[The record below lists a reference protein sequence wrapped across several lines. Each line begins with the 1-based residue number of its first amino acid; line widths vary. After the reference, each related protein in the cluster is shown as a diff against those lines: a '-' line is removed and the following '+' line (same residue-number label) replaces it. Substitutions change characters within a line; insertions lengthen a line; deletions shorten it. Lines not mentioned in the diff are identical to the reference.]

1 MCKTSKSPYNPPP
14 SGLIFRAFLV
24 LTWRSLLIPAASHRS
39 EGLQVTVSCP
49 AGSSQLCFWLSVLL
63 TSPKPLLQVQC
74 LEQQN
79 KVLTTRWNFLK
90 DQDNSHSE
98 SDIKAIYDQYM
109 SKMNQEMKALNYE
122 QENLELELTKV
133 LSTMDNFRSK

>member
-1 MCKTSKSPYNPPP
+1 MLLKALK
-14 SGLIFRAFLV
+14 FL
-24 LTWRSLLIPAASHRS
+24 R
-39 EGLQVTVSCP
+39 
-49 AGSSQLCFWLSVLL
+49 
-63 TSPKPLLQVQC
+63 QVQC

-79 KVLTTRWNFLK
+79 KILTTRWNFLK

-98 SDIKAIYDQYM
+98 SDMKTIYDQYM